1 MVKRTARLQGSKQ
14 KKDDEYYTLF
24 QDIADEVSL
33 YLPQL
38 RGKRILCPCDWDES
52 YNEEIVYKEEGYVLG
67 RDLFASEGTIKNID
81 IAKTREKIEKRMDL
95 VKCQFVYYLL
105 NQAEEWGIRSI
116 SVSGYNPKTNEG
128 VRFQDIAD
136 EVSLYLPQLR
146 GKRILCPCD
155 WDESYNE
162 EIVYKE
168 EGYVLGRD
176 LFASEGTIKNI
187 DIAKTREKIEKR
199 MDLVKCQFVYYL
211 LNQAEEWGIRSISVS
226 GYNPK
231 TNEGVRFQDIDYSYY
246 DVIITNP
253 PFSQFDEFI
262 DLLIE
267 NGKEFLVIGPQTAPT
282 EKSIIQHFQEGN
294 IRIGYHY
301 HLSGFNRPDGTT
313 LPKQHNTPR
322 SCMWYTNLQVDP
334 QSKELTLTASY
345 NDNPEKYP
353 KYVNYDAIEV
363 PSVAEIPNDYFE
375 EMGVPI
381 TFMQKYNPKQ
391 FEIIGSSM
399 QLGKPIKDFVEK
411 DAIYEKGGIRF
422 YLAQGDKHYRR
433 LWDRMVIKRRKED

>member
-1 MVKRTARLQGSKQ
+1 MVFGLAVRSVKAARITNRLTQMVTRTSRLQGSKK

-24 QDIADEVSL
+24 QDIADEVSH

-52 YNEEIVYKEEGYVLG
+52 YNEEVVYKEEGYVLG
-67 RDLFASEGTIKNID
+67 RGLFGAEGTIKSID

-105 NQAEEWGIRSI
+105 NQAEEWGIKSI
-116 SVSGYNPKTNEG
+116 SVSGYNP
-128 VRFQDIAD
+128 Q
-136 EVSLYLPQLR
+136 
-146 GKRILCPCD
+146 
-155 WDESYNE
+155 
-162 EIVYKE
+162 
-168 EGYVLGRD
+168 
-176 LFASEGTIKNI
+176 
-187 DIAKTREKIEKR
+187 
-199 MDLVKCQFVYYL
+199 
-211 LNQAEEWGIRSISVS
+211 
-226 GYNPK
+226 

-262 DLLIE
+262 DLMVK

-282 EKSIIQHFQEGN
+282 EKSIIRHFQEGN

-322 SCMWYTNLQVDP
+322 SCMWYTNLKVDP
-334 QSKELTLTASY
+334 ESRELTLCASY
-345 NDNPEKYP
+345 YDAPEKYP

-363 PSVAEIPNDYFE
+363 SSVADIPNDYYG

-381 TFMQKYNPKQ
+381 TFMQKYNPNQ
-391 FEIIGSSM
+391 FEIIGSSR
-399 QLGKPIKDFVEK
+399 QLGKKMKDCVGK
-411 DAIYEKGGIRF
+411 DAVYVQGGVRF
-422 YLAQGDKHYRR
+422 YLDEGNNHYKC
-433 LWDRMVIKRRKED
+433 LWDRMVIKRKKEE

>member
-1 MVKRTARLQGSKQ
+1 MVTRTSRLQGSKQ
-14 KKDDEYYTLF
+14 KRDDEYYTLF

-67 RDLFASEGTIKNID
+67 RELFSSEGTIKNID

-116 SVSGYNPKTNEG
+116 SVSGYNP
-128 VRFQDIAD
+128 Q
-136 EVSLYLPQLR
+136 
-146 GKRILCPCD
+146 
-155 WDESYNE
+155 
-162 EIVYKE
+162 
-168 EGYVLGRD
+168 
-176 LFASEGTIKNI
+176 
-187 DIAKTREKIEKR
+187 
-199 MDLVKCQFVYYL
+199 
-211 LNQAEEWGIRSISVS
+211 
-226 GYNPK
+226 

-262 DLLIE
+262 DLLIK
-267 NGKEFLVIGPQTAPT
+267 NKKEFLVIGPQTAPT
-282 EKSIIQHFQEGN
+282 EKSIIRHFQEGN

-322 SCMWYTNLQVDP
+322 SCMWYTNLQVDS
-334 QSKELTLTASY
+334 QSKELTLSASY
-345 NDNPEKYP
+345 YDNPEKYP

-363 PSVAEIPNDYFE
+363 PTVADIPYDYFE

-381 TFMQKYNPKQ
+381 TFMQKYNAKQ
-391 FEIIGSSM
+391 FEIIGSSI
-399 QLGKPIKDFVEK
+399 QLGNPIKNFVEK
-411 DAIYEKGGIRF
+411 DAIYEKGGVRF
-422 YLAQGDKHYRR
+422 YLAEGNKHYRR
-433 LWDRMVIKRRKED
+433 LWDRMVIKRRKEN

>member
-1 MVKRTARLQGSKQ
+1 MVKRTTRLQGSKK

-67 RDLFASEGTIKNID
+67 RGLFGAEGTIKNID
-81 IAKTREKIEKRMDL
+81 ITKTREKIEKRMDL

-105 NQAEEWGIRSI
+105 NQAEECGIRSI
-116 SVSGYNPKTNEG
+116 SVSGFNPRTG
-128 VRFQDIAD
+128 
-136 EVSLYLPQLR
+136 
-146 GKRILCPCD
+146 
-155 WDESYNE
+155 
-162 EIVYKE
+162 
-168 EGYVLGRD
+168 
-176 LFASEGTIKNI
+176 
-187 DIAKTREKIEKR
+187 
-199 MDLVKCQFVYYL
+199 
-211 LNQAEEWGIRSISVS
+211 
-226 GYNPK
+226 
-231 TNEGVRFQDIDYSYY
+231 EGVRFQDIDYSYY

-282 EKSIIQHFQEGN
+282 EKSIIKHFQEGN

-322 SCMWYTNLQVDP
+322 SCMWYTNMQVDP
-334 QSKELTLTASY
+334 QTKELTLTASY
-345 NDNPEKYP
+345 NENPEKYP
-353 KYVNYDAIEV
+353 RYVNYDAIEV
-363 PSVAEIPNDYFE
+363 PSVADIPNDYDG

-391 FEIIGSSM
+391 FEIIGSSR
-399 QLGKPIKDFVEK
+399 QLGKKMKECVDK
-411 DAIYEKGGIRF
+411 DAVYVQGGVRF
-422 YLAQGDKHYRR
+422 YLDEGNNHYKC

>member
-1 MVKRTARLQGSKQ
+1 MVARTSRLQGSKK

-67 RDLFASEGTIKNID
+67 RDLFGSEGTIKNID
-81 IAKTREKIEKRMDL
+81 IAKTREKIQKRMDK

-105 NQAEEWGIRSI
+105 NQAEEWGVRSI
-116 SVSGYNPKTNEG
+116 SVSGYNPQK
-128 VRFQDIAD
+128 
-136 EVSLYLPQLR
+136 
-146 GKRILCPCD
+146 
-155 WDESYNE
+155 
-162 EIVYKE
+162 
-168 EGYVLGRD
+168 
-176 LFASEGTIKNI
+176 
-187 DIAKTREKIEKR
+187 
-199 MDLVKCQFVYYL
+199 
-211 LNQAEEWGIRSISVS
+211 
-226 GYNPK
+226 
-231 TNEGVRFQDIDYSYY
+231 NEGVRFQDIDYSYY

-267 NGKEFLVIGPQTAPT
+267 NSKEFLVIGPQTAPT
-282 EKSIIQHFQEGN
+282 EKSIIKHFQEGN

-322 SCMWYTNLQVDP
+322 SCMWYTNMQVDP
-334 QSKELTLTASY
+334 KVKELILTASY
-345 NDNPEKYP
+345 EENPEKYP

-363 PSVAEIPNDYFE
+363 PTVADIPYDYYG

-391 FEIIGSSM
+391 FEIIGSSI
-399 QLGKPIKDFVEK
+399 QLGKPIKDLVEK
-411 DAIYEKGGIRF
+411 DATYEKGGIRF
-422 YLAQGDKHYRR
+422 YLKEGDKHYRR

>member
-1 MVKRTARLQGSKQ
+1 MVKRTTRLQGSKQ

-67 RDLFASEGTIKNID
+67 RDLFSSEGTIKNID

-105 NQAEEWGIRSI
+105 NQAEE
-116 SVSGYNPKTNEG
+116 
-128 VRFQDIAD
+128 
-136 EVSLYLPQLR
+136 
-146 GKRILCPCD
+146 C
-155 WDESYNE
+155 
-162 EIVYKE
+162 
-168 EGYVLGRD
+168 
-176 LFASEGTIKNI
+176 
-187 DIAKTREKIEKR
+187 
-199 MDLVKCQFVYYL
+199 
-211 LNQAEEWGIRSISVS
+211 GIRSISVS

-262 DLLIE
+262 DLLIK
-267 NGKEFLVIGPQTAPT
+267 NKKEF
-282 EKSIIQHFQEGN
+282 F
-294 IRIGYHY
+294 RIGYHY

-322 SCMWYTNLQVDP
+322 SCMWYTNLQVEP
-334 QSKELTLTASY
+334 QSKELTLSASY
-345 NDNPEKYP
+345 YDNPERYP
-353 KYVNYDAIEV
+353 KLVNYDAIYI
-363 PSVAEIPNDYFE
+363 SAVADIPNDYYG
-375 EMGVPI
+375 EMCVPV

-391 FEIIGSSM
+391 FEIIGSSL

-411 DAIYEKGGIRF
+411 DAVYEKGGNRF
-422 YLAQGDKHYRR
+422 YLALGNKHYRR
-433 LWDRMVIKRRKED
+433 LWDRMIIKRRKED

>member
-1 MVKRTARLQGSKQ
+1 MVKRTARLQGSKR
-14 KKDDEYYTLF
+14 KRDDEYYTLF
-24 QDIADEVSL
+24 QDIADEVQL

-67 RDLFASEGTIKNID
+67 RGLFAAEGTIKNID

-105 NQAEEWGIRSI
+105 NQAEESGFRSI
-116 SVSGYNPKTNEG
+116 SVSGYNPKT
-128 VRFQDIAD
+128 R
-136 EVSLYLPQLR
+136 
-146 GKRILCPCD
+146 
-155 WDESYNE
+155 
-162 EIVYKE
+162 
-168 EGYVLGRD
+168 
-176 LFASEGTIKNI
+176 
-187 DIAKTREKIEKR
+187 
-199 MDLVKCQFVYYL
+199 
-211 LNQAEEWGIRSISVS
+211 
-226 GYNPK
+226 
-231 TNEGVRFQDIDYSYY
+231 EGVRFQDIDYSYY

-267 NGKEFLVIGPQTAPT
+267 KGKEFLVIGPQTAPT
-282 EKSIIQHFQEGN
+282 EKRIIRHFQEGN

-334 QSKELTLTASY
+334 QTKELTLTESY
-345 NDNPEKYP
+345 YDNPEKYP

-363 PSVAEIPNDYFE
+363 SSVADIPNDYYG

-391 FEIIGSSM
+391 FEIIGSSR
-399 QLGKPIKDFVEK
+399 QLGKKMKDCV
-411 DAIYEKGGIRF
+411 DADAVYVQGGVRF
-422 YLAQGDKHYRR
+422 YLDEGNKHYKC
-433 LWDRMVIKRRKED
+433 LWDRIVIKRRKEE

>member
-1 MVKRTARLQGSKQ
+1 MVTRTSRLQGSKR
-14 KKDDEYYTLF
+14 KRDDEYYTLF
-24 QDIADEVSL
+24 QDIADEVSH

-67 RDLFASEGTIKNID
+67 RGLFAAEGTIKNID
-81 IAKTREKIEKRMDL
+81 IAGTREKIEKRMDR

-105 NQAEEWGIRSI
+105 NQAEEAGIRSI
-116 SVSGYNPKTNEG
+116 SVSGYNPQTG
-128 VRFQDIAD
+128 D
-136 EVSLYLPQLR
+136 
-146 GKRILCPCD
+146 
-155 WDESYNE
+155 
-162 EIVYKE
+162 
-168 EGYVLGRD
+168 
-176 LFASEGTIKNI
+176 
-187 DIAKTREKIEKR
+187 
-199 MDLVKCQFVYYL
+199 
-211 LNQAEEWGIRSISVS
+211 
-226 GYNPK
+226 
-231 TNEGVRFQDIDYSYY
+231 GVRFQDIDYSYY

-262 DLLIE
+262 DLMVE

-282 EKSIIQHFQEGN
+282 EKSIIRHFQEGN

-322 SCMWYTNLQVDP
+322 SCMWYTNLQVDADDR
-334 QSKELTLTASY
+334 ELTLMASY
-345 NDNPEKYP
+345 YDNPEKYP

-363 PSVAEIPNDYFE
+363 SSVAEIPNDYYGQ
-375 EMGVPI
+375 MGIPV

-391 FEIIGSSM
+391 FEIIGSSS
-399 QLGKPIKDFVEK
+399 QLSQPLKPLVEA
-411 DAIYEKGGIRF
+411 DAVYTGGGRGRF
-422 YLAQGDKHYRR
+422 YLAEGNKHYRR

>member
-1 MVKRTARLQGSKQ
+1 MVKRTTRLQSSKQ
-14 KKDDEYYTLF
+14 KRDDEYYTLF

-67 RDLFASEGTIKNID
+67 RDLFGAEGTIKNID

-105 NQAEEWGIRSI
+105 NQAE
-116 SVSGYNPKTNEG
+116 
-128 VRFQDIAD
+128 D
-136 EVSLYLPQLR
+136 
-146 GKRILCPCD
+146 
-155 WDESYNE
+155 
-162 EIVYKE
+162 
-168 EGYVLGRD
+168 
-176 LFASEGTIKNI
+176 
-187 DIAKTREKIEKR
+187 
-199 MDLVKCQFVYYL
+199 
-211 LNQAEEWGIRSISVS
+211 WGIRSISVS

-262 DLLIE
+262 DLLIK
-267 NGKEFLVIGPQTAPT
+267 NGKQFLVIGPQTAPT
-282 EKSIIQHFQEGN
+282 EKSIIRHFQEGK

-334 QSKELTLTASY
+334 QTKELTLTASY
-345 NDNPEKYP
+345 YENPEKYP

-363 PSVAEIPNDYFE
+363 SAVAEIPNDYFE

-381 TFMQKYNPKQ
+381 TFMQKYNPQQ
-391 FEIIGSSM
+391 FEIIGSSI

-411 DAIYEKGGIRF
+411 DAVYEKGGIRF
-422 YLAQGDKHYRR
+422 YLPLGNKHYRR

>member
-1 MVKRTARLQGSKQ
+1 MVKRTERLQGSKRN
-14 KKDDEYYTLF
+14 KDDEYYTLF

-67 RDLFASEGTIKNID
+67 RDLFGSEGTIKNID
-81 IAKTREKIEKRMDL
+81 IAQTCKKIEKRMDL

-105 NQAEEWGIRSI
+105 NQAEDWGIKSI
-116 SVSGYNPKTNEG
+116 SVSGYNP
-128 VRFQDIAD
+128 R
-136 EVSLYLPQLR
+136 
-146 GKRILCPCD
+146 
-155 WDESYNE
+155 
-162 EIVYKE
+162 
-168 EGYVLGRD
+168 
-176 LFASEGTIKNI
+176 
-187 DIAKTREKIEKR
+187 
-199 MDLVKCQFVYYL
+199 
-211 LNQAEEWGIRSISVS
+211 
-226 GYNPK
+226 

-262 DLLIE
+262 DLLIK
-267 NGKEFLVIGPQTAPT
+267 NDKEFLVIGPQTAPT
-282 EKSIIQHFQEGN
+282 EKSIIRHFQEGN

-322 SCMWYTNLQVDP
+322 SCLWYTNMQVDP
-334 QSKELTLTASY
+334 KTKELILSESY
-345 NDNPEKYP
+345 YENPKRYP
-353 KYVNYDAIEV
+353 RYVNYDAIEV
-363 PSVAEIPNDYFE
+363 SAVAEIPYDYYG

-391 FEIIGSSM
+391 FEIIGSSR
-399 QLGKPIKDFVEK
+399 QLGKKMKDCVDK
-411 DAIYEKGGIRF
+411 DAIYVQGGVRF
-422 YLAQGDKHYRR
+422 YLDEGNNHYKC

>member
-1 MVKRTARLQGSKQ
+1 MVTRTSRLQGSKK

-24 QDIADEVSL
+24 QDIADEVSQ

-67 RDLFASEGTIKNID
+67 RDLFGSEGTIKNID
-81 IAKTREKIEKRMDL
+81 IAKTREKIEKRMDK

-105 NQAEEWGIRSI
+105 NQAEEWGFRSI
-116 SVSGYNPKTNEG
+116 SVSGYNPQK
-128 VRFQDIAD
+128 
-136 EVSLYLPQLR
+136 
-146 GKRILCPCD
+146 
-155 WDESYNE
+155 
-162 EIVYKE
+162 
-168 EGYVLGRD
+168 
-176 LFASEGTIKNI
+176 
-187 DIAKTREKIEKR
+187 
-199 MDLVKCQFVYYL
+199 
-211 LNQAEEWGIRSISVS
+211 
-226 GYNPK
+226 
-231 TNEGVRFQDIDYSYY
+231 NEGVRFQDIDYSYY

-282 EKSIIQHFQEGN
+282 EKSIIKHFQEGN

-301 HLSGFNRPDGTT
+301 HLSGFNRPDGST

-322 SCMWYTNLQVDP
+322 SCMWYTNMQVDP
-334 QSKELTLTASY
+334 KVKELILTASY
-345 NDNPEKYP
+345 EENPEKYP

-363 PSVAEIPNDYFE
+363 RTVADIPYDYYG

-391 FEIIGSSM
+391 FEIIGSSI
-399 QLGKPIKDFVEK
+399 QLGKPIKDLVEK
-411 DAIYEKGGIRF
+411 DATYEKGGIRF
-422 YLAQGDKHYRR
+422 YLKEGDKHYRR